1 MHYRFL
7 LSYHQLQFFNLERI
21 KFNLTIALFMAI
33 FACREEAETRITN
46 TTSNKIFTDVLY
58 AALDSLA
65 DKHKLQGVTILHQEV
80 YPDQLKISTLDN
92 TLRELEEEE
101 HSLKITLVRDL
112 REVIDDIIFLDLPE
126 NKKYKVISN
135 QQEVLSL
142 SKKNQEAY
150 IMNLSDIAFDKDK
163 KAGCFYFAIHCGSDC
178 SSGYLIFIKKR
189 ENKWVIAGIIPRWHD

>member
-21 KFNLTIALFMAI
+21 KFNLTIALFMAL
-33 FACREEAETRITN
+33 FACREEAGTRVTI
-46 TTSNKIFTDVLY
+46 TTSNKIFSDVLY

-65 DKHKLQGVTILHQEV
+65 DKHKLQGVAILHQEV
-80 YPDQLKISTLDN
+80 YPDQLKIFTLN
-92 TLRELEEEE
+92 STLRELEEEE
-101 HSLKITLVRDL
+101 HSLKIALIRNL
-112 REVIDDIIFLDLPE
+112 REVINDTIFLDLPE